1 MMEGVLN
8 DLHDL
13 RAHTTSGMT
22 FIHLYPSRE
31 AHPGQNLGTQAWQI
45 EDLWIDLRVRAIQ
58 NLSTAV
64 QITAAGSIVPM
75 YRVMS
80 VLHPTARNLLELPT
94 IDFLSRYHTQRLRP
108 NSYMELRSSNQL

>member
-13 RAHTTSGMT
+13 RVHTRTGMT

-31 AHPGQNLGTQAWQI
+31 VHPGQNLGTQAWQI
-45 EDLWIDLRVRAIQ
+45 EDLRIDLRVRAIQ

-64 QITAAGSIVPM
+64 QITAADPIVPM

-94 IDFLSRYHTQRLRP
+94 IDSLSRYHTLRLRP